1 MSRQARTPTI
11 TIIRTMFEYDFMR
24 DAFAA
29 SGIVALVAGLTG
41 YFLVLRAQAFA
52 GHALGHIGFTGAT
65 GAVLIGLDPL
75 WGLVLFTLAG
85 GMVMGLLGERLAGR
99 DVAIGMVLA
108 VSLGLGVLFLY
119 FFTSSATAATSL
131 LFGDVLSTDSRTVL
145 ALAALGVVC
154 LLVLAIIARPLLFAS
169 LQPELAEAAGV
180 RLRLI
185 GMLFLAV
192 VALATAESASIV
204 GVLLVF
210 VLMIGPAASAQRL
223 CARVGW
229 GLVLSVVI
237 GLGISWFG
245 LALSYWTDWPASF
258 WISALSGVVYLSAMG
273 LRRAELP

>member
-1 MSRQARTPTI
+1 
-11 TIIRTMFEYDFMR
+11 MR
-24 DAFAA
+24 HAFAA

-41 YFLVLRAQAFA
+41 YFLVLRAQSFA

-75 WGLVLFTLAG
+75 WGLVLFTLGG

-119 FFTSSATAATSL
+119 FFTTSAALATSL
-131 LFGDVLSTDSRTVL
+131 LFGDVLGIDRRTVWEL
-145 ALAALGVVC
+145 AALAAVC
-154 LLVLAIIARPLLFAS
+154 LAMLGLIARPLLFAS

-180 RLRLI
+180 PLRLI
-185 GMLFLAV
+185 GVLFLAV
-192 VALATAESASIV
+192 AALATAESATIV

-210 VLMIGPAASAQRL
+210 VLMIGPAAAAQSL
-223 CARVGW
+223 CARVAS

-237 GLGISWFG
+237 GLAVSWLG

-258 WISALSGVVYLSAMG
+258 WISTLSGAVYLFATG
-273 LRRAELP
+273 LRHADLP